1 MGAVTGDYK
10 RKEAQCTDA
19 SRYEFWFSALSAL
32 SGKKKIRI
40 KQIFPDAEEIYR
52 TNPEELQ
59 KRCGLTEK
67 EKEALAL
74 GQTIT
79 EHELDETK
87 GCCIQKGIRLIC
99 FGDREYPDRLK
110 QIGNPPYSLYFR
122 GGLPK
127 ASAPSIAVVGARNC
141 SVYGKKAAEQIG
153 FELARRGIS
162 VISGMALGIDGA
174 GHSGALWALKSQ
186 KAVLQET
193 GRTYGILGCGAD
205 VCYPAAHR
213 ELYEELV
220 KQGGIISEYPPH
232 TRPRAMFFPQRNRL
246 ISGFSDGVIVVE
258 AREKSGALITADFA
272 LEQGRDV
279 YAVPGRISDPLSQ
292 GANRLIR
299 QGAGIFLSTEDFL
312 EEMDIFTA
320 FLKASDKKP
329 KLSLEKSERL
339 VYSCLDLSPKNLDM
353 LLAESMFSLPE
364 LMEILES
371 LREKGCILEV
381 YHNYYIRSE
390 FSDFP

>member
-1 MGAVTGDYK
+1 M
-10 RKEAQCTDA
+10 
-19 SRYEFWFSALSAL
+19 
-32 SGKKKIRI
+32 
-40 KQIFPDAEEIYR
+40 
-52 TNPEELQ
+52 
-59 KRCGLTEK
+59 
-67 EKEALAL
+67 
-74 GQTIT
+74 
-79 EHELDETK
+79 
-87 GCCIQKGIRLIC
+87 
-99 FGDREYPDRLK
+99 
-110 QIGNPPYSLYFR
+110 
-122 GGLPK
+122 
-127 ASAPSIAVVGARNC
+127 
-141 SVYGKKAAEQIG
+141 
-153 FELARRGIS
+153 
-162 VISGMALGIDGA
+162 
-174 GHSGALWALKSQ
+174 KSQ

-220 KQGGIISEYPPH
+220 KQGGIISEYPPR

-272 LEQGRDV
+272 LEQGREV

>member
-1 MGAVTGDYK
+1 M
-10 RKEAQCTDA
+10 
-19 SRYEFWFSALSAL
+19 
-32 SGKKKIRI
+32 
-40 KQIFPDAEEIYR
+40 
-52 TNPEELQ
+52 
-59 KRCGLTEK
+59 
-67 EKEALAL
+67 
-74 GQTIT
+74 
-79 EHELDETK
+79 
-87 GCCIQKGIRLIC
+87 
-99 FGDREYPDRLK
+99 
-110 QIGNPPYSLYFR
+110 
-122 GGLPK
+122 
-127 ASAPSIAVVGARNC
+127 
-141 SVYGKKAAEQIG
+141 
-153 FELARRGIS
+153 
-162 VISGMALGIDGA
+162 
-174 GHSGALWALKSQ
+174 KSQ

-220 KQGGIISEYPPH
+220 KQGGIISEYPPR

-272 LEQGRDV
+272 LEQGREV

-339 VYSCLDLSPKNLDM
+339 VYSCLDLSPRSIEE
-353 LLAESMFSLPE
+353 LLKETGMPLGA
-364 LMEILES
+364 LMENLET
-371 LREKGCILEV
+371 LQEKGCVSEI
-381 YHNYYIRSE
+381 YRNYYIRSDV
-390 FSDFP
+390 SV